1 MQLKKI
7 NSNLQLALIE
17 SGLTEANP
25 VQADS
30 YAVIKSG
37 MDVVL
42 QSEPGTGKT
51 TTLVLHVI
59 QRLAEPVGLSPRALI
74 VCDSKEKV
82 LELNEYFQTLNK
94 YNALRIFYVHDKTD
108 LDEDKNQISVG
119 IDVLIGTPIRL
130 TEMFGGA
137 GFDVN
142 QLKMFLVDDVDVV
155 LKNRHEPRLVRLTD
169 SLPKC
174 QKLFFCS
181 NITERVEIVADRMMT
196 EPIFMEQE

>member
-25 VQADS
+25 VQTDS

-42 QSEPGTGKT
+42 QSEPGSGKT